1 MYKHDASKKTTIF
14 TEVRNAQSSQN
25 FHKIHL
31 MIVGAWIQTGALLL
45 II

>member
-1 MYKHDASKKTTIF
+1 MYKHDASKKTTIC

-25 FHKIHL
+25 FNKIQL
-31 MIVGAWIQTGALLL
+31 MIVSTWIQTGALLL